1 MYADLVFGGKVYDQQ
16 FETNDY
22 FPLFVVNNLVS
33 VTAIISNH
41 EQRWSQLQTMSC
53 DAATG
58 LHLNMYNLFLA
69 TK

>member
-1 MYADLVFGGKVYDQQ
+1 MLQVAGCWMYADLVFGGKVYDQQ

-41 EQRWSQLQTMSC
+41 EQR
-53 DAATG
+53 
-58 LHLNMYNLFLA
+58 
-69 TK
+69 